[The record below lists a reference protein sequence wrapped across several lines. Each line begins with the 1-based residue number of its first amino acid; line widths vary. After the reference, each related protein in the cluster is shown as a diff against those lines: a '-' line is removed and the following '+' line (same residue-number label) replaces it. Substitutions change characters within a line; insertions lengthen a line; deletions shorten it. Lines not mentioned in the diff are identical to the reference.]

1 MSSWEKF
8 SSEIVEGKKKP
19 ALDPVGQ
26 EDADINNDGKED
38 ETDSYLKNRRKVRSR
53 IIKKEDYEP
62 LEEKAVSKAQQRFFG
77 MVRAAQKGEM
87 EDPSPEVAKAA
98 ASMSKSDVKDF
109 AKTKHAKLPEK
120 KETKEEISLVDSILE
135 NLQAQRLKRYDKRL
149 KKFVQ
154 QGQGKMKVVNK
165 GSSKLDAIKA
175 RKDAQAAIEADIDK
189 ALALDDPKP
198 KSKPKRK
205 PKPEPGSKAPST
217 PKANKAR
224 RDAEAD
230 MAAEKPMTTA
240 EKTLKARQ
248 EREARLQKQQDIR
261 ATQKDR
267 ELDISQQTLDA
278 SREAE
283 ASRKR
288 EAEAAAKERA
298 DQRAAAA
305 RENEVKRAKE
315 LKSSQIDAKEKQ
327 KSAFG
332 DVFKKEVGAAANK
345 IGSRAAVKK
354 DDTGGQAIRNID
366 TASDAV
372 GGLARGI
379 VGGLMAK
386 RKAKKDRIADVQK
399 QRAIN
404 NAGRRAGKEF
414 DKKQRAKS
422 DALGDMADAGLE
434 AITGMKPGQK
444 VEKEKPADKPKQI
457 KGTEVKGL
465 LPGSGFTDK
474 GSEQAKSARRPG
486 GKSRAVPF
494 KPPTPPAQRP
504 AIPMGGA
511 SPQRKAIAPA
521 KDGSPATSGGARPV
535 AKVSDVV
542 SKPKSERK
550 FSEKGQSL
558 RGEQNRGKRNKVAKE
573 LGFGSAKRK
582 NPNPQG
588 FGNKN
593 EGFSNW
599 RAELNEGFFLREV
612 KPLTNI
618 DVAST
623 QTKLVDISKKK
634 NKIEIN
640 PALGEGAL
648 PVKPIVGSFAQG
660 EAGKG
665 DSNRT
670 MGDVAKR
677 RIRRKL
683 VDWASQKAGE
693 KAEDIVKNILDKKK
707 EGEEVKEG
715 WSDKYKKSIDC
726 DNPKG
731 FSQKAHCAGK
741 KKEVKEA
748 FKDGEMKPQLKRKK
762 GNIQV
767 VDTGNTLKK
776 SVDNQ
781 INTDPDLTLIKKKL
795 KEDWQKVNRK
805 DKTDGLSQKA
815 VDAYRKENPGSKLQ
829 TAVTEKKPT
838 GKRADRRKSFCRR
851 MKGMKAKLTSKKT
864 SRDPDSRIN
873 KALRRWNCN

>member
-8 SSEIVEGKKKP
+8 SNEIVEGKKKP

-87 EDPSPEVAKAA
+87 EDPSPEVSKAA

-165 GSSKLDAIKA
+165 GTSKLASMKA

-198 KSKPKRK
+198 KSKPKSK
-205 PKPEPGSKAPST
+205 PAPGSKAPST

-230 MAAEKPMTTA
+230 MAAEKPMSAA

-248 EREARLQKQQDIR
+248 ERESRLQKQGDTR
-261 ATQKDR
+261 AKQKDR

-283 ASRKR
+283 ASRKK
-288 EAEAAAKERA
+288 EAAAASKERA

-315 LKSSQIDAKEKQ
+315 LKSTQIDAKEKQ

-332 DVFKKEVGAAANK
+332 DVFKKEVGNAAK
-345 IGSRAAVKK
+345 SIGNRAASKK
-354 DDTGGQAIRNID
+354 DDTGGQAVRSID

-414 DKKQRAKS
+414 DKKERAKS
-422 DALGDMADAGLE
+422 DAAGDMADAGLE
-434 AITGMKPGQK
+434 ALTGMKPGQK
-444 VEKEKPADKPKQI
+444 VKTEKPADKPKPKQI
-457 KGTEVKGL
+457 KGTEAKGL
-465 LPGSGFTDK
+465 LPGTGFTDK

-494 KPPTPPAQRP
+494 KAPTPPAQRP

-542 SKPKSERK
+542 SKPKSGRP
-550 FSEKGQSL
+550 FSDKGQSL
-558 RGEQNRGKRNKVAKE
+558 RGSQNRRAKNKKATE
-573 LGFGSAKRK
+573 LGFGSAKRPK
-582 NPNPQG
+582 PKG
-588 FGNKN
+588 FG
-593 EGFSNW
+593 EGYSNW

>member
-87 EDPSPEVAKAA
+87 EDPSPEVSKAA

-165 GSSKLDAIKA
+165 GSSRLASMKA

-189 ALALDDPKP
+189 ALAMPDP
-198 KSKPKRK
+198 KSKSKS
-205 PKPEPGSKAPST
+205 KPEPGSKAPST
-217 PKANKAR
+217 PKANRAR

-230 MAAEKPMTTA
+230 MAAEKPKSTA
-240 EKTLKARQ
+240 AKTLEVRQ
-248 EREARLQKQQDIR
+248 ERERRLQQQQDTK
-261 ATQKDR
+261 AKQKDR

-278 SREAE
+278 ARETE
-283 ASRKR
+283 ASRKK
-288 EAEAAAKERA
+288 EAKAAAKERA

-332 DVFKKEVGAAANK
+332 DVFKKEVGAAVNK

-354 DDTGGQAIRNID
+354 DDTGGQALRNVD

-372 GGLARGI
+372 GGLAKGI

-386 RKAKKDRIADVQK
+386 RKARKDRMADIQK

-414 DKKQRAKS
+414 DKKERAKS
-422 DALGDMADAGLE
+422 DALGDMADAGLKGL
-434 AITGMKPGQK
+434 TGYAPGDK
-444 VEKEKPADKPKQI
+444 VEKEKPARKSEPKQI
-457 KGTEVKGL
+457 KGTETKGL

-494 KPPTPPAQRP
+494 KAPTPPAQRP

-511 SPQRKAIAPA
+511 SPQRKALPQG
-521 KDGSPATSGGARPV
+521 KSGSPATSGGARPV

-550 FSEKGQSL
+550 FSERGQSL
-558 RGEQNRGKRNKVAKE
+558 RGEKNRRKRDKVGKE

-599 RAELNEGFFLREV
+599 RSELNESLFLREV

-693 KAEDIVKNILDKKK
+693 KAEDIVKNILNKKK

-851 MKGMKAKLTSKKT
+851 MKGMKAKLTSKET

>member
-19 ALDPVGQ
+19 ALDPVGK

-38 ETDSYLKNRRKVRSR
+38 ETDSYLRNRRKIRSR
-53 IIKKEDYEP
+53 IIRKEDYENI
-62 LEEKAVSKAQQRFFG
+62 EEKAVSKAQQRFFG

-87 EDPSPEVAKAA
+87 ENPSPEVSKAA

-109 AKTKHAKLPEK
+109 AKTKHNKLPEK

-135 NLQAQRLKRYDKRL
+135 ILIENIQAGRLVHYNKRL
-149 KKFVQ
+149 KKFAQ
-154 QGQGKMKVVNK
+154 RGQGKAKFVDK
-165 GSSKLDAIKA
+165 GRLASMKA
-175 RKDAQAAIEADIDK
+175 RKDAQADIEADIDK
-189 ALALDDPKP
+189 VLAMPDP
-198 KSKPKRK
+198 KSKPKSK
-205 PKPEPGSKAPST
+205 SKPEPGSKAPST

-230 MAAEKPMTTA
+230 MAAEKPMTSA
-240 EKTLKARQ
+240 EKALKVRQ
-248 EREARLQKQQDIR
+248 EREARLQKQQDTR
-261 ATQKDR
+261 AVQKDR

-283 ASRKR
+283 ASRKK
-288 EAEAAAKERA
+288 EAEAASKERA
-298 DQRAAAA
+298 AQRSAAA
-305 RENEVKRAKE
+305 RESEVKRAKE
-315 LKSSQIDAKEKQ
+315 LKSSQIAAKEKQ

-332 DVFKKEVGAAANK
+332 DVFKKEVGDAAK
-345 IGSRAAVKK
+345 SIGDRAASKK
-354 DDTGGQAIRNID
+354 DDTGGQAVRNID

-386 RKAKKDRIADVQK
+386 RKARKDRMADIQK

-414 DKKQRAKS
+414 DKKERAKS
-422 DALGDMADAGLE
+422 DALDDMADAGLK
-434 AITGMKPGQK
+434 AVTGYAPGDK
-444 VEKEKPADKPKQI
+444 VKTEKPADKPEPKQI
-457 KGTEVKGL
+457 KGTETKGL

-474 GSEQAKSARRPG
+474 GSQQAKSARRPG

-511 SPQRKAIAPA
+511 SPQRKALPQG
-521 KDGSPATSGGARPV
+521 KSGSPSTSGGARPV

-550 FSEKGQSL
+550 FSKRGQEL
-558 RGEQNRGKRNKVAKE
+558 RKNPSMRARVSKE
-573 LGFGSAKRK
+573 LGFGSAKRSDAK
-582 NPNPQG
+582 G

-648 PVKPIVGSFAQG
+648 PVEPIVGSFAQG

-677 RIRRKL
+677 RFRRKL

-693 KAEDIVKNILDKKK
+693 KAEDVVKDILSKKK

-715 WSDKYKKSIDC
+715 LGLSVARALDKTNPPLGRPSRRRSVSNALKMREIDR
-726 DNPKG
+726 DSKRNK
-731 FSQKAHCAGK
+731 
-741 KKEVKEA
+741 
-748 FKDGEMKPQLKRKK
+748 KRKFS
-762 GNIQV
+762 GRAAV
-767 VDTGNTLKK
+767 VEDTE
-776 SVDNQ
+776 V
-781 INTDPDLTLIKKKL
+781 